1 MGSLPT
7 VVSAVGTWQEELAAR
22 YTLRSY
28 ITAPTKQWLGFKE
41 MQFKAIHFPYGGISQ
56 PWSRDQKLWVGA
68 SQGPDPK
75 FQNLQLKESW
85 NVISLV
91 QNEALN
97 IGKIP
102 QKQTWETSFVSQLE
116 SLCPSDKSWVSPLAC
131 WTSMST
137 EYGSCCADQK
147 LDTAPHSFWGL
158 TFLWPLCSSETELP
172 VLEKKLVLCLL
183 HWTVHNWTVEEE
195 RWAEFYNLSS
205 WNSEPH
211 WDTFKS
217 SCHTAKWS
225 ERGIVFR

>member
-7 VVSAVGTWQEELAAR
+7 VVSTVGTWQEKLAAR

-28 ITAPTKQWLGFKE
+28 ITAPNKQWLGFKE

-56 PWSRDQKLWVGA
+56 PWLGAQKLWVGA

-75 FQNLQLKESW
+75 FQNLHLKESW

-102 QKQTWETSFVSQLE
+102 QKQTWETSFVLAESQLE
-116 SLCPSDKSWVSPLAC
+116 SLCPSDKSPLAC

-147 LDTAPHSFWGL
+147 
-158 TFLWPLCSSETELP
+158 
-172 VLEKKLVLCLL
+172 
-183 HWTVHNWTVEEE
+183 NWTQLPIPFGDFFIAPLPKWDWIACFRKETCSLSTI
-195 RWAEFYNLSS
+195 LSS
-205 WNSEPH
+205 TQLNCGGGEVNW
-211 WDTFKS
+211 
-217 SCHTAKWS
+217 
-225 ERGIVFR
+225 IL